1 MQVFIDYI
9 NLLEPHLKK
18 SLQYYTTSEYKELN
32 NSVRNNMIMSK
43 EHREHYNNILDIFQG
58 PILRNSITVYRGMT
72 KRYKM
77 FDTQGFISTST
88 NKEIAKSF
96 TKGSSCCLYIIT
108 LTPGEY
114 TILPLS
120 EISDIPEEEVL
131 LPPGDLSIQMIVPY
145 TDPENKENVDIV
157 YCTFIPNNAEIMQN
171 NLDISEKFDK
181 VKITLSTQSWVDRVL
196 DSGIIDEIKLL
207 CEDVD
212 CILEQIQTLD
222 FYKDIPEE
230 AINKVVN
237 ILNNLE
243 HCCF

>member
-18 SLQYYTTSEYKELN
+18 SLEYYTTSEYKELN
-32 NSVRNNMIMSK
+32 NYVRNNRIMSK
-43 EHREHYNNILDIFQG
+43 EHREHYNNILDIFEG
-58 PILRNSITVYRGMT
+58 PILRNTITVYRGMT

-88 NKEIAKSF
+88 NKEVAKSF
-96 TKGSSCCLYIIT
+96 SKGSSCCLYIIT

-120 EISDIPEEEVL
+120 EISEMPEEEEVL
-131 LPPGDLSIQMIVPY
+131 LPPGDLSVQMVVPY
-145 TDPENKENVDIV
+145 TDSENKENVELV

-171 NLDISEKFDK
+171 NDDINEKFDK
-181 VKITLSTQSWVDRVL
+181 VKITLSIQSWVDRVL
-196 DSGIIDEIKLL
+196 DSGIVDEIKLL
-207 CEDVD
+207 CDEDVE
-212 CILEQIQTLD
+212 CILEHIQTLD

-230 AINKVVN
+230 AVNKVVN
-237 ILNNLE
+237 ILNNLSLR
-243 HCCF
+243 